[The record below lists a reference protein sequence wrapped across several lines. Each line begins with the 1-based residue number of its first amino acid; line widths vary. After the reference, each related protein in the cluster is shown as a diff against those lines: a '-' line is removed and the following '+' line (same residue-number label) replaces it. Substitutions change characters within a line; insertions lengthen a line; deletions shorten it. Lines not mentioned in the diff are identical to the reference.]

1 MKTVSKKKRPSAV
14 KAKVIDLSQSTETDP
29 KKVAELLRDA
39 LEKAFPTAR

>member
-1 MKTVSKKKRPSAV
+1 MNTLSKKKRPAIV
-14 KAKVIDLSQSTETDP
+14 KAKVIDLSHSTETDP